1 MIEKGKVVEVHYTGK
16 TKDDEKQFD
25 SSFEREPLKFQIGT
39 GQIIPGFES
48 AILGKKVG
56 DKVQVIVESKDGYGE
71 IREDLIAKVKKEQLP
86 GEVEIG
92 QQLQAPSSDGKNIN
106 VVVTEINDDHV
117 VVDANHPLAGK
128 DLSFDIEV
136 VNVEDAPKES

>member
-1 MIEKGKVVEVHYTGK
+1 MIENGKIVEVHYTGK

-56 DKVQVIVESKDGYGE
+56 DKVQVIVESKNGYGE
-71 IREDLIAKVKKEQLP
+71 VREDLIAKVKKEQLP
-86 GEVEIG
+86 GEVEVG
-92 QQLQAPSSDGKNIN
+92 QQLQAPSNDGKNIN
-106 VVVTEINDDHV
+106 VVVTEVNEDHV

>member
-1 MIEKGKVVEVHYTGK
+1 MIENGKIVEVHYTGK

-56 DKVQVIVESKDGYGE
+56 DKVQVTVESKDGYGDV
-71 IREDLIAKVKKEQLP
+71 REDLIAKVKKEQLP
-86 GEVEIG
+86 GEVQIG
-92 QQLQAPSSDGKNIN
+92 QQLQAPSNDGKNIN
-106 VVVTEINDDHV
+106 VVVTEINEDHV